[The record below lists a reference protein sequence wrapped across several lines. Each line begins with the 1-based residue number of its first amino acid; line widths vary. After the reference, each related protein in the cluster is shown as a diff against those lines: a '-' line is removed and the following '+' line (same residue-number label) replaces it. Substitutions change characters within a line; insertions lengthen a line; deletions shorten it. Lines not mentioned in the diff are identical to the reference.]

1 MKPMLS
7 TANLPEYQRALR
19 GIRGTMLREGV
30 TQALK
35 AGGNVIRA
43 KSELKCRAV
52 LNKNPMGNLAN
63 SIQVQEPVVGRGQAY
78 IDVGTNV
85 EYAAIHEF
93 GGVIK
98 ARNAPALVFQ
108 TLDGAWHRTKSVHIP
123 ARPYMRPALDE
134 TRDIESA
141 MVAALEEVQA
151 RA

>member
-1 MKPMLS
+1 MLG
-7 TANLPEYQRALR
+7 TTNLTEYQRALR
-19 GIRGTMLREGV
+19 GISATMQREGV

-52 LNKNPMGNLAN
+52 LNKHPMGNLAN
-63 SIQVQEPVVGRGQAY
+63 SIQVQDPVVGGRQAY

-93 GGVIK
+93 GGIIK
-98 ARNAPALVFQ
+98 ARNAEALVFQ
-108 TLDGAWHRTKSVHIP
+108 TLDGQWHRTKSVHIP

-134 TRDIESA
+134 PADIERA
-141 MVAALEEVQA
+141 MVRALEEVQA
-151 RA
+151 HA